1 MEKIIENK
9 DIVDIESLYDDM
21 LDDTHGIVSIA
32 GMEYSTS
39 DALKRLDP
47 IAYRCGLTD
56 YIDSLLT
63 DGEIEEIDGDYYA
76 TR

>member
-21 LDDTHGIVSIA
+21 LDDTYGVVSIA

-39 DALKRLDP
+39 DVLKRLDP
-47 IAYRCGLTD
+47 IAYRCGLDD